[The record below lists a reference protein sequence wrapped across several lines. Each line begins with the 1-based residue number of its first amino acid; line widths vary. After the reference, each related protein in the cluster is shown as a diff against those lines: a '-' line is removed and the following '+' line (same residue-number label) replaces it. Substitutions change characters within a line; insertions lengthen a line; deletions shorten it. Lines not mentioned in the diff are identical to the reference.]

1 MTVNELIVKLQNDVL
16 DAVNTSKMP
25 LMVKAI
31 VLENVLLKVNASIRS
46 ENEKQQEAGSES
58 EPFSCCFSF
67 SLPIEALTLS
77 NTFSRTI
84 AFTISGIFDAF
95 TASSTSF

>member
-1 MTVNELIVKLQNDVL
+1 MTDNELIVKLQNDVL
-16 DAVNTSKMP
+16 DAVNASKMP

-58 EPFSCCFSF
+58 KPEQK
-67 SLPIEALTLS
+67 E
-77 NTFSRTI
+77 
-84 AFTISGIFDAF
+84 
-95 TASSTSF
+95 

>member
-1 MTVNELIVKLQNDVL
+1 MTDNELIVKLQNDVL

-46 ENEKQQEAGSES
+46 ENEKQQENGSDS
-58 EPFSCCFSF
+58 EP
-67 SLPIEALTLS
+67 EQKE
-77 NTFSRTI
+77 
-84 AFTISGIFDAF
+84 
-95 TASSTSF
+95 